1 MAYTDLNSYA
11 VAQHVRFMPEGD
23 AFTLPAAGTSAVDDQ
38 PASTDP
44 ALINL
49 GDIESWEDS
58 KQNEQQIITKK
69 PVLGTLVTKARV
81 RLYEEIQFKFTTN
94 SLTRYAIECFYRS
107 ANRLSGSQAQFVPL
121 KKLTFN
127 GWLYL
132 MRYTHENELVSTAN
146 LWVELNVS
154 GGLKGGDNEVIKPEF
169 TALLLASDLNTMAFG
184 NSTQL

>member
-1 MAYTDLNSYA
+1 MYTDLNSYA

-23 AFTLPAAGTSAVDDQ
+23 AFTLPTAGTSSATAL
-38 PASTDP
+38 PGSTDP

-69 PVLGTLVTKARV
+69 PVLGTLVTKARI
-81 RLYEEIQFKFTTN
+81 RLYEEIQLKFTTN
-94 SLTRYAIECFYRS
+94 SLTRFAMECFYRS
-107 ANRLSGSQAQFVPL
+107 ANRLGVSQAQFAPL
-121 KKLTFN
+121 GKLNFN

-132 MRYTHENELVSTAN
+132 MRYSHENELICTAN
-146 LWVELNVS
+146 LWVELNVT
-154 GGLKGGDNEVIKPEF
+154 GGAKGGDNEVIKPEF
-169 TALLLASDLNTMAFG
+169 TALLLNSSLNSMAFG